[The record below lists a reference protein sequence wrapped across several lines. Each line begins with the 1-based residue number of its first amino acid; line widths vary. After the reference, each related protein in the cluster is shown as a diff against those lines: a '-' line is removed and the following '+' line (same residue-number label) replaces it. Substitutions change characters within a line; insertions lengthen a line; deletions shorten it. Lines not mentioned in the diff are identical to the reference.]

1 MLKKNVNIS
10 VMFKN
15 CIICVIDLKAIT
27 ALPSLKPLI
36 TIISRLFSSLI
47 DLKVSI
53 DKPKDN

>member
-15 CIICVIDLKAIT
+15 CVICVIDLKAIT